1 MYEGHLKVL
10 LFPVLHEIVDHFKH
24 PCYGSLNSLSTAP
37 SLRKKELLDFFSSD
51 LSSFKNTLRVIL
63 YCLNLEKKVKYNSR
77 NKKAT

>member
-1 MYEGHLKVL
+1 MYEGHSKVL
-10 LFPVLHEIVDHFKH
+10 LFPVLHEN
-24 PCYGSLNSLSTAP
+24 CRSLQTPLLRFIEFFINSTVLE
-37 SLRKKELLDFFSSD
+37 KKELLDFFSSD

>member
-1 MYEGHLKVL
+1 MYEGHSKVL
-10 LFPVLHEIVDHFKH
+10 LFPVLHEIVLQTPLLRFIEFFI
-24 PCYGSLNSLSTAP
+24 NSTVLE
-37 SLRKKELLDFFSSD
+37 KKELLDFFSSD